1 MSCTDEMTLSRKGAK
16 TRTHG
21 RKLRPT
27 GTKAKTRARRLSQPG
42 VDLEQQFKACRRE
55 LAQASEEQTATS
67 EVLRIISSSPGD
79 LQPVFATMLG
89 NAVRICAA
97 KFGTLYLGEGEGF
110 RAVAMDN
117 APPAYAEARAGVVH
131 PPPDSSLGRAAKTK
145 QAAQV
150 ADATKLQG
158 YVSGN
163 PFLISAVKRGG
174 YRTVLSVPML
184 KEGELI
190 GAICIYRQEGASVQ
204 RQAD

>member
-27 GTKAKTRARRLSQPG
+27 GTKAKTPARRLSQPG
-42 VDLEQQFKACRRE
+42 VDLEQQLKACRRE

-97 KFGTLYLGEGEGF
+97 KFGTD
-110 RAVAMDN
+110 RKS
-117 APPAYAEARAGVVH
+117 VV
-131 PPPDSSLGRAAKTK
+131 
-145 QAAQV
+145 
-150 ADATKLQG
+150 
-158 YVSGN
+158 
-163 PFLISAVKRGG
+163 
-174 YRTVLSVPML
+174 
-184 KEGELI
+184 
-190 GAICIYRQEGASVQ
+190 
-204 RQAD
+204 